1 MGCAGENRKGG
12 PLGCTMGRRGWGK
25 DVTQKKISERGY
37 RVDQNLTF

>member
-25 DVTQKKISERGY
+25 DVTQKKYQKEATE
-37 RVDQNLTF
+37 LTKI